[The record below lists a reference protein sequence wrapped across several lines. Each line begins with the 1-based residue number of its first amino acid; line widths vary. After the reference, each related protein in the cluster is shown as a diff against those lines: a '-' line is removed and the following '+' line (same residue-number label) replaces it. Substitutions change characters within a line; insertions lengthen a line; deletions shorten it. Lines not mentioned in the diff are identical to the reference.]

1 MGERFSAKPLAGKNW
16 FGSARRSPNC
26 NPRAPMI
33 LHTQR
38 NRVITAQ
45 PDPDEAFFFI
55 TLLAP
60 AFREDLSNPR
70 VQSPSVL
77 PLRPVNE
84 YQ

>member
-1 MGERFSAKPLAGKNW
+1 
-16 FGSARRSPNC
+16 
-26 NPRAPMI
+26 MI

-84 YQ
+84 YQQGLDWALSVADQFERPIYVCP